1 MKTETVSKRV
11 LWASLI
17 GSSIEWFDYFLYG
30 TVAALVFNQLFF
42 PAEDPA
48 VGTMLAFASFALS
61 FFIRPFGGII
71 FSHIGD
77 RIGRKKTL
85 VLTLGLMGGATR
97 GRLSV
102 KTVPAPGWKLLLL
115 VPQDNLFRVVDQ
127 LRRNATTVAW
137 LMVALPVALARFRFT
152 TLLPR
157 FRGMG

>member
-85 VLTLGLMGGATR
+85 VLTLGLMGGATVLM
-97 GRLSV
+97 GLLP
-102 KTVPAPGWKLLLL
+102 TYQAIGIAAPI
-115 VPQDNLFRVVDQ
+115 
-127 LRRNATTVAW
+127 
-137 LMVALPVALARFRFT
+137 LMVLLRLVQGLGIGGEWGGAMLLAVE
-152 TLLPR
+152 
-157 FRGMG
+157 